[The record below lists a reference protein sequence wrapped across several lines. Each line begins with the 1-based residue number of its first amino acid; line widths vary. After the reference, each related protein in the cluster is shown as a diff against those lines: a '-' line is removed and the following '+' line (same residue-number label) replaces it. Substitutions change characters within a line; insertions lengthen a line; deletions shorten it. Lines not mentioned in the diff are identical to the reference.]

1 MDDLLQDKLLN
12 QLVEKLRQAFGA
24 RLISVVL
31 YGSAAVGD
39 THGAYS
45 DLNVLVL
52 LDRVTAAELG
62 ASRTVFEWWRGKD
75 NPAPMLMSVD
85 EMRRSTDCFPIE
97 FHDMVE
103 RRRVLF
109 GEDVIATLELDDVFY
124 RAQVEHDV
132 RAKLLRLRQKAAGV
146 LDDAELLRR
155 LMCDSVATFCVLARH
170 ALRLAV
176 GSAPHDKRA
185 VVAQMKTQFGIEG
198 RAFDMLLSLREGR
211 VRARDV
217 KPEPLF
223 AVYLEEIS
231 ALAAAVDRLER

>member
-12 QLVEKLRQAFGA
+12 QLVDKLRQALGA
-24 RLISVVL
+24 HLVSVVL

-52 LDRVTAAELG
+52 LDRVTPAELS
-62 ASRTVFEWWRGKD
+62 ASRAVFDWWRTKD

-85 EMRRSTDCFPIE
+85 EARRSTDCFAIE
-97 FHDMVE
+97 FHDIVE
-103 RRRVLF
+103 RRRILY
-109 GEDVIATLELDDVFY
+109 GEDVVASLELDNAFY
-124 RAQVEHDV
+124 RAQVEHDI
-132 RAKLLRLRQKAAGV
+132 RAKVLRLRQKAAGV
-146 LDDAELLRR
+146 LDDADLLRR
-155 LMCDSVATFCVLARH
+155 LMCDSVGTFCVLARH
-170 ALRLAV
+170 GLALA
-176 GSAPHDKRA
+176 GAPAPHDKRA
-185 VVAQMKTQFGIEG
+185 IVAQMKNSFGIEG

-211 VRARDV
+211 IRPRDV

-223 AVYLEEIS
+223 AAYLEEIS